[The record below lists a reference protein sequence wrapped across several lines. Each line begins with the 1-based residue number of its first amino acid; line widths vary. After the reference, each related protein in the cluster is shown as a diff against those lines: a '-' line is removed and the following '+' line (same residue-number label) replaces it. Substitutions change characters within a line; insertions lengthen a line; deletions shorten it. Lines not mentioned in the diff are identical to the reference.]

1 MLYIR
6 TDNQDGVINLTPITN
21 NNIYL
26 HCSRCGNMVQVIDL
40 LDYIAELGEAEFGAE
55 IHNICDECLDEQCE
69 LEDEYVKIHY
79 QLEK

>member
-26 HCSRCGNMVQVIDL
+26 HCNRCGKMIRVIDL
-40 LDYIAELGEAEFGAE
+40 LDYIAEIGEADFDAE
-55 IHNICDECLDEQCE
+55 IHNICDECLEEQCE
-69 LEDEYVKIHY
+69 REDEYVKTHHH
-79 QLEK
+79 LEK